1 MRQIPLLRV
10 KTFLSDHQVSELTQF
25 AMLEHEMDKNN
36 WIIHMLK
43 EFIEKVID
51 ERN

>member
-1 MRQIPLLRV
+1 
-10 KTFLSDHQVSELTQF
+10 
-25 AMLEHEMDKNN
+25 MLEHEMDKNN